1 MGFHGL
7 KKREIRGQFNGGA
20 ISSDG
25 GGLLLREV
33 DKRIGLIGQFA
44 GCFTDYRDPDL
55 IEHGLEELVAQ
66 RIYGL
71 ALGYEDLN
79 DHEQLRKDPLL
90 GVLVEKEDPR
100 RELLAGKST
109 LNRLEL
115 TPEGASAEDRYKKIV
130 LHHEAVD
137 ALLVNLY
144 LQAHGEAPEQ
154 IILDVDATDDPLYAS
169 RKGDSFTATTGTTAI
184 CRCTFSAGSFCC
196 ARACG
201 PPTSMEQRAA
211 WRNCSGSF
219 SRFARLGL
227 RCASSCAET
236 PDSAARN

>member
-33 DKRIGLIGQFA
+33 DKRIGLIKQFA

-55 IEHGLEELVAQ
+55 IEHRLEELVGQ

-79 DHEQLRKDPLL
+79 DHEQLRADPLL
-90 GVLVEKEDPR
+90 GVLVEKEAAGH
-100 RELLAGKST
+100 ELLAGKST

-115 TPEGASAEDRYKKIV
+115 T
-130 LHHEAVD
+130 
-137 ALLVNLY
+137 
-144 LQAHGEAPEQ
+144 
-154 IILDVDATDDPLYAS
+154 
-169 RKGDSFTATTGTTAI
+169 
-184 CRCTFSAGSFCC
+184 
-196 ARACG
+196 
-201 PPTSMEQRAA
+201 
-211 WRNCSGSF
+211 
-219 SRFARLGL
+219 
-227 RCASSCAET
+227 
-236 PDSAARN
+236 